1 MLKAKVKV
9 RFTPQEV
16 AQKFE
21 KSLAGANG
29 AQAMFAN
36 KVAMDTNPFV
46 PMDTGMLAT
55 SVVRASNFEEGKIIY
70 DEPYAK
76 RLYEGV
82 DLNFNSAY
90 DGSGKRKPKPGNPP
104 HPQATHHWFEAAKS
118 RFMDVWGEYA
128 AKLMHGT
135 WRRTS

>member
-1 MLKAKVKV
+1 MFKAKVDVK
-9 RFTPQEV
+9 FSAEEV

-21 KSLAGANG
+21 ASLSGANG
-29 AQAMFAN
+29 IQAMFAN

-46 PMDTGMLAT
+46 PMDQGTLAA
-55 SVVRASNFEEGKIIY
+55 SVIRASNFEEGNIVY
-70 DEPYAK
+70 DTPYAK
-76 RLYEGV
+76 RLYYGD

-90 DGSGKRKPKPGNPP
+90 HSDGKRKAKPGSPP

-118 RFMDVWGEYA
+118 RFIDAWGEFA
-128 AKLMHGT
+128 AKLLGGT